1 MVKRDKP
8 MSKKAC
14 KMFFAAVSIV
24 LMFAIY
30 QIGKLNG
37 KVRAIQKVQ
46 QELILQIERP
56 DEYGDG
62 NEDKI

>member
-1 MVKRDKP
+1 MSDKVNNV
-8 MSKKAC
+8 
-14 KMFFAAVSIV
+14 FFAAVSIV